1 MVCAGESWEAGHDG
15 AREVMSMQWF
25 TSAAGTALSIIA
37 DPYATLFCA
46 LGVSCLLLSSVLNVR
61 NLVKDSARD
70 FSPVMMY
77 FVSVFAL
84 LFLLP
89 LAIILLRGRQTGIS
103 PALVGL
109 GPGNW
114 KLGLV
119 LTVVCLPFSFIGLWA
134 GINDPALKN
143 YYPFSKEAMSGAG
156 RFALYESAYLVLYY
170 LPWEF
175 TFRGVIL
182 FSLLALL
189 PHTAASLVIV
199 VMVST
204 FLSTIFHIGH
214 PSSEVLGAFILGV
227 IAGTLTALTGSF
239 LYALF
244 HHALVGILND
254 FIAYRG
260 RVRTQRLGRETA

>member
-1 MVCAGESWEAGHDG
+1 
-15 AREVMSMQWF
+15 MSMQWF
-25 TSAAGTALSIIA
+25 SSATSTAVTIIA
-37 DPYATLFCA
+37 DPYAPLFFA
-46 LGVSCLLLSSVLNVR
+46 LGISFVLLSSVLNVR
-61 NLVKDSARD
+61 NLVKDAVKD
-70 FSPVMMY
+70 FSPVMKY
-77 FVSVFAL
+77 FASVFAL

-89 LAIILLRGRQTGIS
+89 LAIILLQSGHTGVS
-103 PALVGL
+103 PVSVGL
-109 GPGNW
+109 GPGKW
-114 KLGLV
+114 RLGLI
-119 LTVVCLPFSFIGLWA
+119 LTAACLPLSLVGLML
-134 GINDPALKN
+134 GINDPILKT
-143 YYPFSKEAMSGAG
+143 YYPFSKEAMSSAG
-156 RFALYESAYLVLYY
+156 RFAIYESAYLVLYY

-189 PHTAASLVIV
+189 PHTAPALVMV

-214 PSSEVLGAFILGV
+214 PNSEVLGAFILGV

-254 FIAYRG
+254 FIAYR
-260 RVRTQRLGRETA
+260 RSMRTHALGRETA

>member
-1 MVCAGESWEAGHDG
+1 
-15 AREVMSMQWF
+15 MSMQWF
-25 TSAAGTALSIIA
+25 TSATDTAVSIIA
-37 DPYATLFCA
+37 DPYAALFCA
-46 LGVSCLLLSSVLNVR
+46 LGISFVLLSSVLNVR
-61 NLVKDSARD
+61 NLVKNAGGD
-70 FSPVMMY
+70 FTPVMTY
-77 FVSVFAL
+77 FASVFGL

-89 LAIILLRGRQTGIS
+89 LAVILLRGGQTGVS
-103 PALVGL
+103 PLSMGL

-114 KLGLV
+114 KLGLT
-119 LTVVCLPFSFIGLWA
+119 LTVIFLPFSLLGLWL
-134 GINDPALKN
+134 GINDPELKT
-143 YYPFSKEAMSGAG
+143 YYPFSKEAMSSTG

-189 PHTAASLVIV
+189 PHTVPALVVV

-214 PSSEVLGAFILGV
+214 PNSEVLGAFLLGV
-227 IAGTLTALTGSF
+227 IAGTITAVTGSF

-254 FIAYRG
+254 CIAYRG
-260 RVRTQRLGRETA
+260 RMRTQRLGRETA

>member
-1 MVCAGESWEAGHDG
+1 MEWITRITA
-15 AREVMSMQWF
+15 
-25 TSAAGTALSIIA
+25 TALAILA
-37 DPYATLFCA
+37 DPYAVLFGA
-46 LGVSCLLLSSVLNVR
+46 LGVSFVLLSSVLNVR
-61 NLVKDSARD
+61 NLLKNATDD
-70 FSPVMMY
+70 FAPVMTY
-77 FVSVFAL
+77 FASVFGL

-89 LAIILLRGRQTGIS
+89 LAVIFLSGAHAGVSPIS
-103 PALVGL
+103 MGL
-109 GPGNW
+109 GLGNW

-119 LTVVCLPFSFIGLWA
+119 LTLALLPLSLIGLFF
-134 GINDPALKN
+134 GLRDPVLQAH
-143 YYPFSKEAMSGAG
+143 YPFSKEAMSGPG
-156 RFALYESAYLVLYY
+156 RFIVYESAYLVLYY

-189 PHTAASLVIV
+189 PHTVPSLVVV

-214 PSSEVLGAFILGV
+214 PNSEVLGAFLLGI
-227 IAGTLTALTGSF
+227 IAGTVTAITGSF

-254 FIAYRG
+254 CIAYRG